1 MDTLAHLGTAL
12 AFQLTHPVGL
22 LLILAGVTIGFIF
35 GATPGLTATM
45 GVALFIPLTFPLSG
59 DLAVGM
65 MIALYCGSMAGGAI
79 PAILIN
85 IPGTPSAII
94 TTLDGYPM
102 ARQGQAVR
110 AYGWALVA
118 SVVGGLVSWVA
129 LVSIAPMLARLAL
142 KLGPAEYA
150 ATAFLGM
157 TIIASIV
164 PGRVVKGLLGAILGV
179 GLSIVGLDQITGEGR
194 WTFDTLSLMRGI
206 DIMPALIGL
215 LVIPELMSS
224 LFGPPAHAKAP
235 DSLKGMLPSFAE
247 WREQAVNN
255 IRSALIGVGIGIV
268 PALGGSIGSLIAY
281 DQARRFDKDGARYG
295 KGAPG
300 GVVASEAANNGVTGG
315 ALIPLL
321 TLGIPG
327 DTVTA
332 MLLGG
337 LMIHGLQPGPRLFET
352 SADIVWNIMGA
363 ALLANIAIIF
373 VGLVGF
379 RFFVRVL
386 DVPRHLLAP
395 ALFVLAV
402 VGTYSLA
409 NQWFDVLVMLAL
421 GVAGFLLTLGNFP
434 VYPIVIGVIL
444 GPLLESEMR
453 RALVIAGGDWS
464 TFVQRPISAV
474 ILALAFAALILPTL
488 LTRGRSLRNR
498 LRGRGRASNPV
509 ALENRE

>member
-1 MDTLAHLGTAL
+1 MDILSSLSGAL
-12 AFQLTHPVGL
+12 LYELSNPFGL
-22 LLILAGVTIGFIF
+22 VLILFGVIVGFTF

-45 GVALFIPLTFPLSG
+45 GVALFIPLTFPLPA
-59 DLAVGM
+59 DLAIGM

-79 PAILIN
+79 PAILLN
-85 IPGTPSAII
+85 IPGTPSAVV

-102 ARQGQAVR
+102 ARNGLAAR
-110 AYGWALVA
+110 AYGWALLSSIA
-118 SVVGGLVSWVA
+118 GGLVSWVA
-129 LVSIAPMLARLAL
+129 LATVAPALARVAL
-142 KLGPAEYA
+142 LLGPAEYA
-150 ATAFLGM
+150 ATALLGM

-164 PGRVVKGLLGAILGV
+164 PGQVLKGALGAILGI

-194 WTFDTLSLMRGI
+194 WTFGTLALIRGI

-215 LVIPELMSS
+215 LVIPELMNS
-224 LFGPPAHAKAP
+224 LFERQTHARAP
-235 DSLKGMLPSFAE
+235 ISLQNMFPGFRE
-247 WREQAVNN
+247 WCGQAVNAV
-255 IRSALIGVGIGIV
+255 RSAVIGTVIGIV
-268 PALGGSIGSLIAY
+268 PALGGSVGSLIAY
-281 DQARRFDKDGARYG
+281 DQAKRFDRASAQYG

-352 SADIVWNIMGA
+352 SGDIVWGIIATM
-363 ALLANIAIIF
+363 LLANVAIAL
-373 VGLVGF
+373 VGVVGF

-409 NQWFDVLVMLAL
+409 NQWFDVVVMLCL
-421 GVAGFLLTLGNFP
+421 GAFGFLLMLATIP

-444 GPLLESEMR
+444 GPLLESEVR
-453 RALVIAGGDWS
+453 RALVISGGDWT
-464 TFVQRPISAV
+464 TFLTRPGSAA
-474 ILALAFAALILPTL
+474 ILAAALAALILPSLFARLKDPARRRGSTPHATL
-488 LTRGRSLRNR
+488 EQTK
-498 LRGRGRASNPV
+498 
-509 ALENRE
+509 

>member
-1 MDTLAHLGTAL
+1 MDMTPLLD
-12 AFQLTHPVGL
+12 AFVFELTHPLSILLTIVGV
-22 LLILAGVTIGFIF
+22 AIGFTF

-59 DLAVGM
+59 DLAISM

-79 PAILIN
+79 PAILLN
-85 IPGTPSAII
+85 IPGTPSAVV
-94 TTLDGYPM
+94 TTIDGYPM
-102 ARQGQAVR
+102 ARKGQAAR
-110 AYGWALVA
+110 AYGWALIS
-118 SVVGGLVSWVA
+118 SVVGGMIAWVA
-129 LVSIAPMLARLAL
+129 LVTIAPALARLAL
-142 KLGPAEYA
+142 RLGPAEYA

-164 PGRVVKGLLGAILGV
+164 PGSLVKGALAAVIGI
-179 GLSIVGLDQITGEGR
+179 GLSVVGLDQITGEAR
-194 WTFDTLSLMRGI
+194 WTYGTLALMRGI

-215 LVIPELMSS
+215 LVVPELLSS
-224 LFGPPAHAKAP
+224 LFGKEAHAKAP
-235 DSLKGMLPSFAE
+235 STLKGMLPSFRE
-247 WREQAVNN
+247 WLGEAVNTV
-255 IRSALIGVGIGIV
+255 RSALIGVGIGIV
-268 PALGGSIGSLIAY
+268 PALGGSVGSLIAY
-281 DQARRFDKDGARYG
+281 DQAKRFAKDKAEYG

-337 LMIHGLQPGPRLFET
+337 LMIHGLQPGPRLFDT
-352 SADIVWNIMGA
+352 SSEMVWAI
-363 ALLANIAIIF
+363 LASVFIANLAILA
-373 VGLVGF
+373 VGLIGF
-379 RFFVRVL
+379 RGFVRVL

-409 NQWFDVLVMLAL
+409 NQWFDVVIMLAL
-421 GVAGFLLTLGNFP
+421 GTMGYVATLAAIP
-434 VYPIVIGVIL
+434 VYPMVIGLIL
-444 GPLLESEMR
+444 GPLLEAETR

-464 TFVQRPISAV
+464 TFVTRPVSAV
-474 ILALAFAALILPTL
+474 ILAAALAALILPPIL
-488 LTRGRSLRNR
+488 SRRAARKAARGEFAQTETDLR
-498 LRGRGRASNPV
+498 
-509 ALENRE
+509 

>member
-1 MDTLAHLGTAL
+1 MDAFTSLMPALGDVLTSPLTLALMLLGVIA
-12 AFQLTHPVGL
+12 
-22 LLILAGVTIGFIF
+22 GFIF

-45 GVALFIPLTFPLSG
+45 GVALFIPLTFPLKP
-59 DLAVGM
+59 DMAIGM

-79 PAILIN
+79 PAILLN
-85 IPGTPSAII
+85 IPGTPSAVI
-94 TTLDGYPM
+94 TTLDGHPM
-102 ARQGQAVR
+102 AKQGHAAK

-118 SVVGGLVSWVA
+118 SIVGGLVSWLC
-129 LVSIAPMLARLAL
+129 LVTFAPVLARFAL

-150 ATAFLGM
+150 ATAFLAM

-164 PGRVVKGLLGAILGV
+164 PGQLMKGALAVVIGLA
-179 GLSIVGLDQITGEGR
+179 LSVVGLDQITGEGR
-194 WTFDTLSLMRGI
+194 WTFGTLALMRGV

-215 LVIPELMSS
+215 LVIPELLASM
-224 LFGPPAHAKAP
+224 FERHGAAR
-235 DSLKGMLPSFAE
+235 LPYDMRNFLPTFRE
-247 WREQAVNN
+247 WSEQAVNN
-255 IRSALIGVGIGIV
+255 VRSALIGVAVGIV
-268 PALGGSIGSLIAY
+268 PALGGSVGSLIAY
-281 DQARRFDKDGARYG
+281 DQAKRMDKHPEQYG

-337 LMIHGLQPGPRLFET
+337 LTIHGLQPGPRLFET
-352 SADIVWNIMGA
+352 SADVVWHIMA
-363 ALLANIAIIF
+363 AILVANLLIIA

-386 DVPRHLLAP
+386 DVPRHLLIP

-402 VGTYSLA
+402 VGTYALS
-409 NQWFDVLVMLAL
+409 NQWFDVVVMLAL
-421 GVAGFLLTLGNFP
+421 GAVGFLMMLASIP
-434 VYPIVIGVIL
+434 VYPAVIGVIL

-453 RALVIAGGDWS
+453 RALVISGGDWS
-464 TFVQRPISAV
+464 TFVTRPAAATILAVAV
-474 ILALAFAALILPTL
+474 IALVTPNILARIKRRRLA
-488 LTRGRSLRNR
+488 
-498 LRGRGRASNPV
+498 ASGT
-509 ALENRE
+509 